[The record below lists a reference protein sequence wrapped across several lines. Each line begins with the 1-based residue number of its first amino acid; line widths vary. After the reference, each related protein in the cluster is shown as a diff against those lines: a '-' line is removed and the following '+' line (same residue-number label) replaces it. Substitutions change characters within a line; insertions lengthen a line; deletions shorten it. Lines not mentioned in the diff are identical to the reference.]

1 MTLTPRA
8 ALPLAALIAMAPL
21 AAGCSALSYYRDA
34 AVGQWRFLAA
44 RRDVAEVMADPR
56 TPPAT
61 AAQLKLVE
69 SHLEFAER
77 HLALEAGHRY
87 STYVE
92 VEGTAAVW
100 IVFAAPEFSVRP
112 HRWCYPV
119 VGCLVYRGFFDQSKA
134 RAAAGELE
142 ARGFDAHV
150 RGAAAY
156 STLGWFDDPLLST
169 FVSYPDAALAELL
182 FHELAHG
189 KLFLPGDS
197 AFNEAFATFVG
208 QQGVADWLRANGR
221 PAAAWRERKRAE
233 ARFTAF
239 MLAWRERLARLYA
252 APLADDQRRVLKAGL
267 LREMR
272 ACHAQLAAAGIVAA
286 ALPPV
291 LNNAHFVSV
300 AAYGEW
306 TGAFAALFDAAGG
319 DWPAFYAKAWQL
331 AKLEAPARKRRLAEL
346 ARGRGGA
353 APGNLPCESGEAR
366 HPQPPLFG

>member
-1 MTLTPRA
+1 MTLSPRA
-8 ALPLAALIAMAPL
+8 ALSLTALIAMAPL

-34 AVGQWRFLAA
+34 AVGQWRLLAA

-61 AAQLKLVE
+61 AAQLKRVKSYLA
-69 SHLEFAER
+69 FAER

-92 VEGTAAVW
+92 VEDTAAVW
-100 IVFAAPEFSVRP
+100 IVFAAPEFSVQP

-134 RAAAGELE
+134 RSAALDLE

-169 FVSYPDAALAELL
+169 FVGYPDEALAELL

-197 AFNEAFATFVG
+197 SFNEAFATFVG
-208 QQGVADWLRANGR
+208 RQGVADWLRATGR
-221 PAAAWRERKRAE
+221 PAAAWRERKRTE

-267 LREMR
+267 FRQMR
-272 ACHAQLAAAGIVAA
+272 ACHAQLAATGIVAA
-286 ALPPV
+286 ALPAA

-306 TGAFAALFDAAGG
+306 TDAFAALFDAASG
-319 DWPAFYAKAWQL
+319 DWQAFYAKAQQL
-331 AKLEAPARKRRLAEL
+331 AELGAPARKQRLAEM
-346 ARGRGGA
+346 ARGRP
-353 APGNLPCESGEAR
+353 APANLACEGGEA
-366 HPQPPLFG
+366 